1 MRVAPGSGS
10 ASGTRGLEDWGW
22 GRIGVRVGVGLG
34 LGVLHTYLV
43 RVGVGVRVGARL
55 RFRVRHIL
63 ALRLDS
69 AVGVRAPPGVEL
81 CQWVGPIGAAY
92 GAHLDEA

>member
-1 MRVAPGSGS
+1 MEF
-10 ASGTRGLEDWGW
+10 GL
-22 GRIGVRVGVGLG
+22 VLGLG
-34 LGVLHTYLV
+34 LGCSTYLV

-92 GAHLDEA
+92 GAHLAG